1 MDRLYLHAAGCL
13 LCEYDSFLAITYSW
27 LGIGRIQEVIIN
39 VSQWEVFAL
48 TEGVV
53 EHNVSYTPNNN
64 WEDVSVLSKN
74 WRQCFLHHSNGSS
87 NLVSCRSHLGV
98 SIIQRLRVIFQTI
111 AARTRPQLHLET
123 RAQLQRPPQHLDLH
137 HHILNVLTTTMMQN
151 IGINHLFGCINDDK

>member
-13 LCEYDSFLAITYSW
+13 LREYDSFLAITYSW

-53 EHNVSYTPNNN
+53 EHNVSSTTNNN

-74 WRQCFLHHSNGSS
+74 
-87 NLVSCRSHLGV
+87 
-98 SIIQRLRVIFQTI
+98 
-111 AARTRPQLHLET
+111 
-123 RAQLQRPPQHLDLH
+123 
-137 HHILNVLTTTMMQN
+137 
-151 IGINHLFGCINDDK
+151 